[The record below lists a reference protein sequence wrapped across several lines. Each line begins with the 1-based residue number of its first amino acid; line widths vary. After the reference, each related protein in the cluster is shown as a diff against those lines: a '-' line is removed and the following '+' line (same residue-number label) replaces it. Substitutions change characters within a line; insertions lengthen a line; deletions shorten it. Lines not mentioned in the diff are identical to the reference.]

1 MSVGK
6 CLCGEV
12 SWELEPEAYATFN
25 CHCKMCRKA
34 HGTPFGTYFFA
45 QSDQLRWLNVT
56 DSIVYYRS
64 SSKLTRS
71 FCKNCGSVVPYSAG
85 DQSRVVTPGGCHDQG
100 RPADCNVFVAYNAAW
115 HEITNDLPCY
125 DHYPPETGLSGV
137 DEEPLGSGSE
147 DLVRGSCLCNSVQFH
162 VTKPFKIAHN
172 CYCTRCRRARAAAH
186 ASNGFTDFDGVA
198 FIKGD
203 GLLKTY
209 KLPDAQYFTQVFCEI
224 CGSKM
229 PRLDRDRHLAVI
241 PLGSLDDDPDIRPMD
256 HIYVAYKC
264 EWYDITDDL
273 PGFAEGPPR

>member
-1 MSVGK
+1 MSTAR

-12 SWELEPEAYATFN
+12 SWELKPEAYATFN

-45 QSDQLRWLNVT
+45 HSDQLRWVSAP

-71 FCKNCGSVVPYSAG
+71 FCGNCGSVIPYSADG
-85 DQSRVVTPGGCHDQG
+85 QSLVVTPGGCHDQG

-186 ASNGFTDFDGVA
+186 ASNGFTDFDGVTL
-198 FIKGD
+198 IKGG
-203 GLLKTY
+203 GLLKAY
-209 KLPDAQYFTQVFCEI
+209 KLPNAQYFTQVFCEI

-229 PRLDRDRHLAVI
+229 PRLDRDRNLAVI
-241 PLGSLDDDPDIRPMD
+241 PLGSLDDDPGIRPMD

-273 PGFAEGPPR
+273 PRFAEGPPR

>member
-1 MSVGK
+1 MSTGR

-12 SWELEPEAYATFN
+12 SWELKPEAYATFN

-34 HGTPFGTYFFA
+34 HGAPFGTYWCA
-45 QSDQLRWLNVT
+45 HSDQLRWLNVT

-71 FCKNCGSVVPYSAG
+71 FCRNCGSVVPYSAG

-125 DHYPPETGLSGV
+125 NHYPPETGLSGV
-137 DEEPLGSGSE
+137 DEEPFEPVSA
-147 DLVRGSCLCNSVQFH
+147 DVVRGSCLCNSVQFH

-172 CYCTRCRRARAAAH
+172 CYCTRCQRARAAAH
-186 ASNGFTDFDGVA
+186 ASNGFTDFDGVT

-209 KLPDAQYFTQVFCEI
+209 KLPDAEYFTQVFCEI

-229 PRLDRDRHLAVI
+229 PRLDRDRNLAVI
-241 PLGSLDDDPDIRPMD
+241 PLGSLDDDPGIRPMD
-256 HIYVAYKC
+256 HIYVAYKS

-273 PGFAEGPPR
+273 PRFAEGPPR

>member
-45 QSDQLRWLNVT
+45 HSDQLRWLNVT

-71 FCKNCGSVVPYSAG
+71 FCGNCGSVIPYSADG
-85 DQSRVVTPGGCHDQG
+85 QSLVVTPGGCHDQG

-137 DEEPLGSGSE
+137 DEEPFEPDSE
-147 DLVRGSCLCNSVQFH
+147 DAVRGSCLCNSVQFH

-186 ASNGFTDFDGVA
+186 ASNGFADIDGVT
-198 FIKGD
+198 FIKGG
-203 GLLKTY
+203 GLLKAY
-209 KLPDAQYFTQVFCEI
+209 KLPNAQYFTQVFCEI

-229 PRLDRDRHLAVI
+229 PRLDRDRNLAVI
-241 PLGSLDDDPDIRPMD
+241 PLGSLDDDPGIRPVD

-273 PGFAEGPPR
+273 PRFAEGPPR

>member
-1 MSVGK
+1 MSTGR
-6 CLCGEV
+6 CLCSDV

-45 QSDQLRWLNVT
+45 QSDQLRWVSAT
-56 DSIVYYRS
+56 DSIIYYPS
-64 SSKLTRS
+64 SSTLTRG
-71 FCKNCGSVVPYSAG
+71 FCGNCGSVVPYSVD
-85 DQSRVVTPGGCHDQG
+85 DQSLVVTPGGCHDQG
-100 RPADCNVFVAYNAAW
+100 RTADSNVFVAYNAAW

-137 DEEPLGSGSE
+137 DEEPLESGSA
-147 DLVRGSCLCNSVQFH
+147 DVVRGSCLCNSVQFH

-186 ASNGFTDFDGVA
+186 ASNGFTDFDGVT
-198 FIKGD
+198 FIKGG

-229 PRLDRDRHLAVI
+229 PRLDRDRKLAVI
-241 PLGSLDDDPDIRPMD
+241 PLGSLDDDPAIRPMD

-273 PGFAEGPPR
+273 PRFAEGPPR